1 MRLLLVEDDMLLGA
15 ALKKGLELAGYGVDW
30 LMRGDDLG
38 AADPSSKYAVVL
50 LDLGL
55 PHMSGIDALKLLRS
69 RRDTIPV
76 IIITAQDRPD
86 QKVRGLDAGADDF
99 LVKPLDLDELL
110 ARIRAQIRR
119 RDNRSSDMLSAG
131 CISLDLAGHGVFRDG
146 KPISVTAR
154 EFRLLA
160 LMMRRAG
167 RFVSKTDIEANLYD
181 DDVGIE
187 SNTVE
192 VAISAL
198 RRKLGREA
206 IITARGIGY
215 MIPK

>member
-1 MRLLLVEDDMLLGA
+1 MRLLLVEDDLLLGA

-30 LMRGDDLG
+30 LTRGDDLP

-69 RRDTIPV
+69 RHDTIPV

-86 QKVRGLDAGADDF
+86 QKVQGLDAGADDF

-119 RDNRSSDMLSAG
+119 RDNRSSDIVSAG
-131 CISLDLAGHGVFRDG
+131 CISLDLTGHCVRKDDES
-146 KPISVTAR
+146 ISVTAR

-167 RFVSKTDIEANLYD
+167 RFVSKADIEANLYD
-181 DDVGIE
+181 DETGIE

-198 RRKLGREA
+198 RRKLGRDT